1 MGWLLLFAFVA
12 FGALLAVYNMLA
24 KRRQK
29 VLIEGSLEIFYQLL
43 TNEEAQITAFPDLI
57 PHLKRNADLR
67 HFSEDYGVD
76 PRDPIRA
83 NGPIGEL
90 VYISRLTNERGS
102 GFIGH
107 RLGSIRGLDVFEV
120 VSTDFNDWLILWF
133 DMYWSAKDLH
143 APSDLRLSKPS
154 EPWPDGGAPGL
165 SATNRFVAKFPDE
178 YWPEILIS
186 TKEHLGFPI
195 VKPFLKSLN
204 SRSAARPSKHS
215 RLLQDV
221 VVIFRAQGIGS
232 DS

>member
-1 MGWLLLFAFVA
+1 MEWLLLLAFVA
-12 FGALLAVYNMLA
+12 FGALLAVYMLHQ
-24 KRRQK
+24 RRQK
-29 VLIEGSLEIFYQLL
+29 VLIKGSLERVYHLL
-43 TNEEAQITAFPDLI
+43 TDEEAQITAVPGLM
-57 PHLKRNADLR
+57 PYLKHNADPR

-143 APSDLRLSKPS
+143 APAGLRLNKPS

-165 SATNRFVAKFPDE
+165 SATNRFVAKFPCE
-178 YWPEILIS
+178 HWSEILVS
-186 TKEHLGFPI
+186 TKEHLGFPS

-204 SRSAARPSKHS
+204 GRSAARPSKHA

-221 VVIFRAQGIGS
+221 VVMFRAQGISS

>member
-1 MGWLLLFAFVA
+1 MKWLLLLAFIA
-12 FGALLAVYNMLA
+12 FGALLALYMLDQ
-24 KRRQK
+24 RRQQ
-29 VLIEGSLEIFYQLL
+29 VLIRESLERVYHLL
-43 TNEEAQITAFPDLI
+43 IDEEAQINAVPGLM
-57 PHLKRNADLR
+57 PYLKHNADTR

-76 PRDPIRA
+76 PRDPIRV

-120 VSTDFNDWLILWF
+120 VSTDFNDWFILWF

-143 APSDLRLSKPS
+143 APSGLRLSKPS

-178 YWPEILIS
+178 YWPEILVS

-195 VKPFLKSLN
+195 VKPFLKLLN
-204 SRSAARPSKHS
+204 SRSAERPSEHS

-221 VVIFRAQGIGS
+221 VVMFRAQGIGS